1 MRTWLPLFAVCLG
14 AFLLITDTTVVTVA
28 LPELAVG
35 LRASL
40 AEQQWVQGAYPLIL
54 AVLAL
59 SAGSLGDR
67 FGQLRVFRCS
77 VALFGLAS
85 LGCALAPTIGL
96 LIAARC
102 AQAVGGAA
110 LFTTAM
116 SLLAASY
123 TGRARGTAF
132 GVFTAVLGVAGALGP
147 ILGGLLTQALTW
159 RAIFVINVPLA
170 AITLTLT
177 ATIHATTP
185 TKPARIDLPGTL
197 TFGIA
202 AGALS
207 YALIAAKPALFPVAA
222 VALAAFVAIERRSTA
237 PMLDLRLLASRSVA
251 GILFG
256 VLTSAAVFA
265 QLIYASLWLQSTVR
279 LGPIPA
285 GLALMPMA
293 AALFVA
299 STLIGKRLST
309 LPARL
314 TLPIGALLAAIGSAL
329 NWLLAVDA
337 ITLLPGLVLTGIGMG
352 IAGPATSTALLA
364 AAPPDR
370 AGMASGAMATVRQL
384 GQTLGV
390 AVLGIGYPAGIGVVF
405 LLTSAFALLGAI
417 TMWIGTTYTR
427 ITFVHIRLP
436 RKTANARQPTTN
448 KRPRW
453 TEPR

>member
-1 MRTWLPLFAVCLG
+1 MRIWLPLIAVCLG

-28 LPELAVG
+28 LPDLAAG
-35 LRASL
+35 LHASL

-67 FGQLRVFRCS
+67 FGQLRVFRIS

-85 LGCALAPTIGL
+85 LCCALAPTIGL

-116 SLLAASY
+116 SLLGTSY
-123 TGRARGTAF
+123 ADRARGIAF

-147 ILGGLLTQALTW
+147 ILAGLLTQSLTW

-170 AITLTLT
+170 VLTLALT
-177 ATIHATTP
+177 ATIRATTIR
-185 TKPARIDLPGTL
+185 KPARIDLPGAL
-197 TFGIA
+197 TFAIA
-202 AGALS
+202 AGSLC
-207 YALIAAKPALFPVAA
+207 YALIAAKPALFA
-222 VALAAFVAIERRSTA
+222 VAVLALVAFVAIERRSDA

-251 GILFG
+251 GILVG

-265 QLIYASLWLQSTVR
+265 ELIYASLWLQSAAG

-299 STLIGKRLST
+299 STLIGKRLTT

-314 TLPIGALLAAIGSAL
+314 TLPIGALLAAVGSAL

-337 ITLLPGLVLTGIGMG
+337 STLLPGLVLTGIGMG

-364 AAPPDR
+364 AAPADR
-370 AGMASGAMATVRQL
+370 AGMAAGAMATVRQL

-390 AVLGIGYPAGIGVVF
+390 AVLGIGYAAGIGVVF
-405 LLTSAFALLGAI
+405 LLTAALALLGAVA
-417 TMWIGTTYTR
+417 MWIGTSK
-427 ITFVHIRLP
+427 H
-436 RKTANARQPTTN
+436 
-448 KRPRW
+448 
-453 TEPR
+453 E

>member
-1 MRTWLPLFAVCLG
+1 MRIWLPLIAVCLG

-28 LPELAVG
+28 LPDLAAG
-35 LRASL
+35 LHASL

-67 FGQLRVFRCS
+67 FGQLRVFRIS

-85 LGCALAPTIGL
+85 LCCALAPTIGL

-116 SLLAASY
+116 SLLGTSY
-123 TGRARGTAF
+123 ADRARGIAF

-147 ILGGLLTQALTW
+147 ILGGLLTQSLTW

-170 AITLTLT
+170 ALTLALT
-177 ATIHATTP
+177 ATIRATTVR
-185 TKPARIDLPGTL
+185 KPARIDLPGAL
-197 TFGIA
+197 TFAVA
-202 AGALS
+202 AGSLC
-207 YALIAAKPALFPVAA
+207 YALIAAKPALFAVAA
-222 VALAAFVAIERRSTA
+222 LALVAFVAIERRSDA

-251 GILFG
+251 GILVG

-265 QLIYASLWLQSTVR
+265 ELIYASLWLQSVAG

-293 AALFVA
+293 AALFAA
-299 STLIGKRLST
+299 STLIGKRLTT
-309 LPARL
+309 LPTRL
-314 TLPIGALLAAIGSAL
+314 TLPIGALLAAVGSAL

-337 ITLLPGLVLTGIGMG
+337 STLLPGLVLTGIGMG

-364 AAPPDR
+364 AAPADR
-370 AGMASGAMATVRQL
+370 AGMAAGAMATVRQL

-390 AVLGIGYPAGIGVVF
+390 AVLGIGYAAGIGVVF
-405 LLTSAFALLGAI
+405 LLTAALALLGAVA
-417 TMWIGTTYTR
+417 MWIGTSK
-427 ITFVHIRLP
+427 H
-436 RKTANARQPTTN
+436 
-448 KRPRW
+448 
-453 TEPR
+453 E

>member
-1 MRTWLPLFAVCLG
+1 MRIWLPLIAVCLG

-28 LPELAVG
+28 LPDLAAG
-35 LRASL
+35 LHASL

-67 FGQLRVFRCS
+67 FGQLRVFRIS

-85 LGCALAPTIGL
+85 LCCALAPTIGL

-110 LFTTAM
+110 LFTTVM
-116 SLLAASY
+116 SLLGTSY
-123 TGRARGTAF
+123 ADRARGIAF

-147 ILGGLLTQALTW
+147 ILGGLLTQSLTW

-170 AITLTLT
+170 VLTLALT
-177 ATIHATTP
+177 ATIRATTVR
-185 TKPARIDLPGTL
+185 KPARIDLPGAL
-197 TFGIA
+197 TFAVA
-202 AGALS
+202 AGSLC
-207 YALIAAKPALFPVAA
+207 YALIAAKPALFAVAA
-222 VALAAFVAIERRSTA
+222 LALVAFVAIERGSDG

-251 GILFG
+251 GILVG

-265 QLIYASLWLQSTVR
+265 ELIYASLWLQSAAG

-293 AALFVA
+293 AALFAA

-314 TLPIGALLAAIGSAL
+314 TLPIGALLAAVGSAL

-337 ITLLPGLVLTGIGMG
+337 STLLPGLVLTGIGMG

-364 AAPPDR
+364 AAPADR
-370 AGMASGAMATVRQL
+370 AGMAAGAMATVRQL

-390 AVLGIGYPAGIGVVF
+390 AVLGIGYAAGIGVVF
-405 LLTSAFALLGAI
+405 LLTAALALLGAVA
-417 TMWIGTTYTR
+417 MWIGTS
-427 ITFVHIRLP
+427 
-436 RKTANARQPTTN
+436 
-448 KRPRW
+448 KR
-453 TEPR
+453 E